1 MKVCCNF
8 AFCEDWARRNTLLLP
23 CSFLFN
29 RRHRINGFSTID
41 FLAAVSLGSYGKGFS
56 TAALIAFLS
65 AKIAENASP
74 YQRYCGYEELLSQA
88 KT

>member
-1 MKVCCNF
+1 M
-8 AFCEDWARRNTLLLP
+8 LP

-65 AKIAENASP
+65 ANIAESASP
-74 YQRYCGYEELLSQA
+74 YQRYYGYEELLSQA

>member
-1 MKVCCNF
+1 M
-8 AFCEDWARRNTLLLP
+8 LP
-23 CSFLFN
+23 CAFLVN
-29 RRHRINGFSTID
+29 RNHRISGFSTID
-41 FLAAVSLGSYGKGFS
+41 FLAAVSLGSYGNGFS

-74 YQRYCGYEELLSQA
+74 YQRYYGCEELLSQA